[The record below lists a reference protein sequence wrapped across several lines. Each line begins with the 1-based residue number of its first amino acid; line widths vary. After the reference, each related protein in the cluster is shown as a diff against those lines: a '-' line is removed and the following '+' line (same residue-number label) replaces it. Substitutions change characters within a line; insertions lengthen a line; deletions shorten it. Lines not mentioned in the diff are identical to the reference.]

1 MDENVETTNAE
12 EEQVINAL
20 AEKVNYVRQ
29 WLDCAPDFPVLMESI
44 LVKMQVDRGMDS
56 VISGDE
62 LNAVG
67 QWIENFYKDLS
78 AMMGTLEGH
87 VMMSFPSG
95 HENPVVQ
102 MTEKGAEWV
111 KHHHDNPPVAGEQ

>member
-1 MDENVETTNAE
+1 MEEQTEPENAAE
-12 EEQVINAL
+12 EQAVNEL

-44 LVKMQVDRGMDS
+44 IVKMQVDRGVEHS
-56 VISGDE
+56 IAREE
-62 LNAVG
+62 LHAVG

-87 VMMSFPSG
+87 VVMAFRPG
-95 HENPVVQ
+95 HDKPIVQ
-102 MTEKGAEWV
+102 LTEKGTEWV
-111 KHHHDNPPVAGEQ
+111 KHHQENSPDTNE